1 MHNLLPPPFL
11 TRDGVDSWYADLD
24 LKFVGMVKVTKI
36 ERSNS
41 WDGKT
46 DYVTVM
52 KFVQA
57 ETQLESKQMIKIDL
71 SQFPRLPL
79 EF

>member
-1 MHNLLPPPFL
+1 
-11 TRDGVDSWYADLD
+11 
-24 LKFVGMVKVTKI
+24 MVKVTKI

>member
-1 MHNLLPPPFL
+1 
-11 TRDGVDSWYADLD
+11 
-24 LKFVGMVKVTKI
+24 MVKVTKI

-46 DYVTVM
+46 DSVTVM